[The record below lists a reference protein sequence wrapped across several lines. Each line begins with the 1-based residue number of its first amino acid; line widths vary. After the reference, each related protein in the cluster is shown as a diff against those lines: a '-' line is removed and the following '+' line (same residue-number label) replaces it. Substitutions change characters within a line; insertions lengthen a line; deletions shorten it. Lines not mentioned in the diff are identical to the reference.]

1 MLRLGRHRPPPSVG
15 RGGAHRAPSDESI
28 VRHTHPIVG
37 ISGGRYLLWVLTQ
50 QVVQIEAPCYVQIER
65 TCHAE
70 VVSLTVEVEVG
81 LVFCFIWPLKLMLNL
96 LSKVTLHLTVDV
108 QVEVGLKLNQSPS
121 SSPLPPP
128 RRYLDMTCSDR
139 LRRTPPLCH
148 RRGVLRL
155 YMGVRGQFDAL
166 VATFT
171 AEHPL
176 RCLLSATKRK
186 DCIILHGLVYYSLAS
201 VQFST
206 AMETDNA
213 SRRLVGRLP
222 RDDSST
228 EVVSGT
234 F

>member
-1 MLRLGRHRPPPSVG
+1 
-15 RGGAHRAPSDESI
+15 
-28 VRHTHPIVG
+28 
-37 ISGGRYLLWVLTQ
+37 
-50 QVVQIEAPCYVQIER
+50 
-65 TCHAE
+65 
-70 VVSLTVEVEVG
+70 
-81 LVFCFIWPLKLMLNL
+81 
-96 LSKVTLHLTVDV
+96 
-108 QVEVGLKLNQSPS
+108 
-121 SSPLPPP
+121 
-128 RRYLDMTCSDR
+128 
-139 LRRTPPLCH
+139 
-148 RRGVLRL
+148 
-155 YMGVRGQFDAL
+155 MGVRGQFDAL

-171 AEHPL
+171 VEHPL

-186 DCIILHGLVYYSLAS
+186 DCIVLHGLVYYSLAS